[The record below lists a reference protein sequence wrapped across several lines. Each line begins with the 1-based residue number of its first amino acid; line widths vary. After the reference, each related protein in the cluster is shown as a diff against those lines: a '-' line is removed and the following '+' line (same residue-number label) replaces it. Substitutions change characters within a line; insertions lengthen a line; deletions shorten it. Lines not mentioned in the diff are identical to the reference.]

1 MNQVLYAFHY
11 RYGRRIEMNK
21 ANMRKKII
29 ILIGLLSM
37 FLLAVYGIVYYNR
50 PKPQRISY
58 NEFLEA
64 LNEHRIEK
72 VYLTDSDTIKGVFK
86 DKTLFIT
93 DNPRKEGFKEQLLI
107 NDIIVDETEQEER
120 IVQIGNSL
128 FLLAILGALVLFI
141 SRNSVGRTQGHMSK
155 VGSMAIKPET
165 NVKTSFRDV
174 AGNDEA
180 LESMKEIID
189 FIKNPEK
196 YARYGARLPRGVI
209 LYGPP
214 GTGKTLLAKAVAGEA
229 GVPFYA
235 VSGSDFVQIYVGVG
249 ASRIRQLFD
258 KAREAKKCVIFID
271 EIDAIGKK
279 RDGGIEG
286 GGNDERDQTLNA
298 LLSEMSGFQP
308 NEGIVVIAATNRLDT
323 LDEALLRPGR
333 FDRHIEIGLPD
344 VNARKEILKLHSEN
358 KPIGEDVNI
367 EELAQQT
374 VYFSGAKLESLMNEA
389 AIFAARRNSG
399 KVEKQDIDKA
409 FYTVVAGFEK
419 KDRSAI
425 SEEDRRVTAFH
436 EAGHALITRLMTP
449 ENRVTKVTIIPS
461 TKGAG
466 GFSMSIPPD
475 RQYYNKK
482 NMEDSIRILLAGRA
496 AEEII
501 FGEDNITTGAAND
514 LERATET
521 ILNMVRRFGMKSNA
535 GLLNYDVLYRNGMQQ
550 AQSDILDECKMSLAV
565 LYDEVK
571 SILIKNRTLL
581 CLIAQELLE
590 KETLNER
597 DLDRILTSPCMVH

>member
-1 MNQVLYAFHY
+1 MS
-11 RYGRRIEMNK
+11 RRRK
-21 ANMRKKII
+21 AI
-29 ILIGLLSM
+29 ILAGILFAIVLFS
-37 FLLAVYGIVYYNR
+37 YGYIHINR
-50 PKPQRISY
+50 PKPARISY
-58 NEFLEA
+58 NEFLRA
-64 LNEHRIEK
+64 LDEERVEK
-72 VYLTDSDTIKGVFK
+72 VYLNDQDTIEGVFK
-86 DKTLFIT
+86 DKTEFIT
-93 DNPRKEGFKEQLLI
+93 DNPRREGFKEELLKK
-107 NDIIVDETEQEER
+107 DVIVDEMGEKDR
-120 IVQIGNSL
+120 MVQVGSSL
-128 FLLAILGALVLFI
+128 LLLAILVGSLFLF
-141 SRNSVGRTQGHMSK
+141 SRKAVSQTQSKMSK
-155 VGSMAIKPET
+155 VGSMTIKPEENMKVT
-165 NVKTSFRDV
+165 FNDV

-180 LESMKEIID
+180 LESMQEIID

-196 YARYGARLPRGVI
+196 YSRYGARLPRGVI

-249 ASRIRQLFD
+249 ASRIRQLFK

-271 EIDAIGKK
+271 EIDALGKK
-279 RDGGIEG
+279 RDGGLEG

-298 LLSEMSGFQP
+298 LLSEMSGFQE

-344 VNARKEILKLHSEN
+344 INARKEILKLHSRN
-358 KPIGEDVNI
+358 KPLDESIDI
-367 EELAQQT
+367 EELAHQT

-399 KVEKQDIDKA
+399 RIEMEDIEKA

-419 KDRSAI
+419 KDRSSI
-425 SEEDRRVTAFH
+425 SDEDRKITAFH
-436 EAGHALITRLMTP
+436 EAGHALITKLLVP

-475 RQYYNKK
+475 RMYFKK
-482 NMEDSIRILLAGRA
+482 KDMEDSIRIMLAGRG
-496 AEEII
+496 AEEVI
-501 FGEDNITTGAAND
+501 FGQDNITTGAAND
-514 LERATET
+514 LEKATEI
-521 ILNMVRRFGMKSNA
+521 ILNMVRRFGMKSSA

-550 AQSDILDECKMSLAV
+550 LHSDILEECKMTLAV
-565 LYDEVK
+565 LYEEIKD
-571 SILIKNRTLL
+571 ILIKNKNLL
-581 CLIAQELLE
+581 CAIAQKLLE
-590 KETLNER
+590 KETLNEK
-597 DLDRILTSPCMVH
+597 DLDRIITSHITH

>member
-1 MNQVLYAFHY
+1 MS
-11 RYGRRIEMNK
+11 R
-21 ANMRKKII
+21 RKKLT
-29 ILIGLLSM
+29 ILVGVLSVILLS
-37 FLLAVYGIVYYNR
+37 LYGFIYTNKPRPNR
-50 PKPQRISY
+50 ITY
-58 NEFLEA
+58 NEFLRA
-64 LNEHRIEK
+64 LDEQKVEK
-72 VYLTDSDTIKGVFK
+72 VYINDQDTISGVFK
-86 DKTLFIT
+86 DKAEFIT
-93 DNPRKEGFKEQLLI
+93 DNPRTENFKE
-107 NDIIVDETEQEER
+107 
-120 IVQIGNSL
+120 
-128 FLLAILGALVLFI
+128 FLLKKDVIVEEAGQKDRMVQAGSSLLLLTVLVGSLYLFT
-141 SRNSVGRTQGHMSK
+141 RKAVGQAQSNMSK
-155 VGSMAIKPET
+155 VGSMAIKPEEDVRVT
-165 NVKTSFRDV
+165 FNDV
-174 AGNDEA
+174 AGNEEA
-180 LESMKEIID
+180 LESMKEVID

-249 ASRIRQLFD
+249 ASRIRHLFK

-271 EIDAIGKK
+271 EIDALGKK
-279 RDGGIEG
+279 RDGGIDG

-298 LLSEMSGFQP
+298 LLSEMSGFQD

-344 VNARKEILKLHSEN
+344 INARKKILKLHSKN
-358 KPIGEDVNI
+358 KPLAESVDI
-367 EELAQQT
+367 EELAYQT

-399 KVEKQDIDKA
+399 RIEMQDIEKA

-419 KDRSAI
+419 KDRSSI
-425 SEEDRRVTAFH
+425 SEEDRKITAFH
-436 EAGHALITRLMTP
+436 EAGHALITRLLVP

-475 RQYYNKK
+475 RMYYKK
-482 NMEDSIRILLAGRA
+482 KDMENSIRIMLAGRG
-496 AEEII
+496 AEEVI
-501 FGEDNITTGAAND
+501 FGQDNITTGAAND
-514 LERATET
+514 LERATEI
-521 ILNMVRRFGMKSNA
+521 ILNMVRRFGMKSSS

-550 AQSDILDECKMSLAV
+550 LQSDILEECKMTLAT
-565 LYDEVK
+565 LYEEVK
-571 SILIKNRTLL
+571 DILIKNKNLL
-581 CLIAQELLE
+581 SAIAQSLLE
-590 KETLNER
+590 KETLNEK
-597 DLDRILTSPCMVH
+597 DLDKIIASHITH